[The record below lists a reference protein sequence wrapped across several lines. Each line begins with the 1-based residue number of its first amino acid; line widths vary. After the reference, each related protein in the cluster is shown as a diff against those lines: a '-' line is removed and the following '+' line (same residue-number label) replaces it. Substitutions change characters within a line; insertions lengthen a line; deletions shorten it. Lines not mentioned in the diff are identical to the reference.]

1 MTVTLNIIAEYLASL
16 DPAMGI
22 AMPEGAGSR
31 EISSVAL
38 ADGEGRIRLLKDG
51 CTPLLQATEGDF
63 PPAVGAGTLIV
74 GTPAACTGA
83 LARFPDALALGV
95 APESPSGAA
104 EAAEAAGEDR
114 LCRIATALD
123 PASIALAAQ
132 ECLRSVAV
140 WVGAMEGALL
150 AGGSFQE
157 LLDLSEPVLGNP
169 LVLSD
174 AGFRIVAHTRS
185 LVPDE
190 PAVRD
195 AIERGCFSNASME
208 SFRRKGRPSAWRSI
222 GGISVLDG
230 PNDRRPYPVVNYIF
244 RVQGRYAMHLVM
256 HCAPLPYTPGLHDLL
271 QCLIDVMEVQFK
283 RLSSGSFF
291 EEGAPAALGRLLTGD
306 RPAKAVL
313 RVLERAGFGGA
324 GPFRVLV
331 FDYGYGDDEPQLP
344 AYGAFRL
351 MEEMPSLLV
360 GIAGSRIVALG
371 GEDQKGEGDL
381 LPLLQHHAREYGC
394 RIGLSD
400 GFDGLGDAPFAYRQ
414 ACFSLEAAQRHRN
427 ASGIQEAEA
436 PGGPGEAPIAVFADC
451 FCDFA
456 VLCGDDDEDLLDYC
470 AARSVPALLLAEADG
485 GRCDDFATLR
495 AYLEGGG
502 RATAAA
508 ESLHLHRTTL
518 LYRLGRIAERF
529 DLDLSDAVCR
539 ERLAMEYRLV
549 DLGFGAGPAA
559 FRP

>member
-1 MTVTLNIIAEYLASL
+1 MTATLDIIAEYLASL
-16 DPAMGI
+16 DPAIVI
-22 AMPEGAGSR
+22 AAPEGIGSR
-31 EISSVAL
+31 KISLVAL
-38 ADGEGRIRLLKDG
+38 VDGEGRPRLLKDG
-51 CTPLLQATEGDF
+51 GAPLLQAQEGDSF
-63 PPAVGAGTLIV
+63 STIGAGALIV
-74 GTPAACTGA
+74 GAPEACAAA
-83 LARFPDALALGV
+83 LARFADAVALCV
-95 APESPSGAA
+95 ASELPPEAV
-104 EAAEAAGEDR
+104 EAAEEDR
-114 LCRIATALD
+114 FCQAVTALP

-132 ECLRSVAV
+132 ECLRSMVA
-140 WVGAMEGALL
+140 WVGAMEEALL
-150 AGGSFQE
+150 DGGSFQE
-157 LLDLSEPVLGNP
+157 LLDLSEPILGNP

-174 AGFRIVAHTRS
+174 AGFRIVAHTHT

-195 AIERGCFSNASME
+195 AIEHGCFSNASME

-256 HCAPLPYTPGLHDLL
+256 HCSPLPYTAGLRDLL
-271 QCLIDVMEVQFK
+271 QCLIDVMELQLK

-313 RVLERAGFGGA
+313 QVLERAGFGGP

-351 MEEMPSLLV
+351 MEETPSLLV
-360 GIAGSRIVALG
+360 SIIGSRIVALG
-371 GEDQKGEGDL
+371 GEGREGEGDL
-381 LPLLQHHAREYGC
+381 SSFLERHAREYGC

-400 GFDGLGDAPFAYRQ
+400 GFDGLENASFAYRQ
-414 ACFSLEAAQRHRN
+414 ACFSLEVAQRHQR
-427 ASGIQEAEA
+427 ALGFQGAEVSG
-436 PGGPGEAPIAVFADC
+436 GLGEAAIAPFADC

-456 VLCGDDDEDLLDYC
+456 VLCGVEDEDLLDYC
-470 AARSVPALLLAEADG
+470 AARSVPALLRAEADG

-495 AYLEGGG
+495 AYIEGGG
-502 RATAAA
+502 RATVAA

-529 DLDLSDAVCR
+529 GLDLSDAACR
-539 ERLAMEYRLV
+539 DRLAMEYRLV
-549 DLGFGAGPAA
+549 DLGFGVGPPH
-559 FRP
+559 RPLLS